1 MNKVLIV
8 FLSATSAGKVKS
20 MLERK
25 YAIPSKLIQAPS
37 ELADYGCSYCLE
49 INEKH
54 LNIAW
59 KIVKSMTISSKG
71 VFKKDNLQKII

>member
-1 MNKVLIV
+1 MTKVLIV

-25 YAIPSKLIQAPS
+25 YAIPSKVIQAPS
-37 ELADYGCSYCLE
+37 EIATSGCSYCLE

-54 LNIAW
+54 LGVAW
-59 KIVKSMTISSKG
+59 RIVKSMGASSKG
-71 VFKKDNLQKII
+71 VFKKDSLEKIL